1 MSEPP
6 LLTGGLGRSQQA
18 TPNCLL
24 SLRYAMLYPPSGTGC
39 QTHYKMQQTLHLFG
53 SSEISGSSL
62 PISIRQFPVA
72 LLVSHDSFA
81 CRTNNVSF
89 AAQHNVVK
97 NNNNNHV
104 LFYVLFLRIG
114 AHRAL
119 QSKEGEKKTSVSV
132 HVCAHTHIHVRL
144 RTRTR
149 TYACAHTHMYMC
161 TCMHTHIHMLVH
173 ARAHTHTHTVNS
185 VMVFFMVMMRVLNL
199 FLPLALI
206 WLTIDKKV
214 SKSVSISKML
224 RSNQALMK
232 NVDCH

>member
-1 MSEPP
+1 MVRLKITYWEFDFEAMCPT
-6 LLTGGLGRSQQA
+6 LAHDILSQAHIRNKQ
-18 TPNCLL
+18 TK
-24 SLRYAMLYPPSGTGC
+24 RTWTQGHFTMLHPPSGTGC

-173 ARAHTHTHTVNS
+173 ARAHTHTHSQLCHGFFHGHDESSKPVPSTSSDLVNN
-185 VMVFFMVMMRVLNL
+185 RQEGKQ
-199 FLPLALI
+199 I
-206 WLTIDKKV
+206 
-214 SKSVSISKML
+214 
-224 RSNQALMK
+224 
-232 NVDCH
+232 CEH